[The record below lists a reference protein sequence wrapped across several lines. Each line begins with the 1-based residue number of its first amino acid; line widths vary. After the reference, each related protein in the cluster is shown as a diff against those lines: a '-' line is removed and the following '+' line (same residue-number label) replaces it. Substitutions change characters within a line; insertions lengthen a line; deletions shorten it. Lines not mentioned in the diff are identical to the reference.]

1 MNKINL
7 ADNVYLSI
15 VIPLYN
21 EEDSVEV
28 LVTRILEV
36 GNGFDFKYEIIL
48 IDDGSTDNT
57 WKKIELLNKDLPQ
70 LRAIKFRRNYGQTS
84 AMVAGFEHAA
94 GEIIVTMDGDLQND
108 PEDIP
113 RLIEK
118 VNDGYD
124 VVSGWRKQRK
134 DHFSRVIPSKIA
146 NAIISLTTKL
156 YLHDFGCSLKAY
168 RAECI
173 KSLKAYG
180 EMHRFFPALAKMT
193 GARITEIVVNHHPR
207 RYGKSK
213 YGFDRVLK
221 VLSDVFSMSLIIRFS
236 PYPLKGFML
245 CAVPFVF
252 FSMVSGL
259 IGLFAGF
266 SGWTPGKSLLF
277 IVASILNGMAAVQLM
292 MLGVLAELVV
302 DTSDLT
308 HTELPAISKRRILIN
323 DPKVNYKM
331 INLASNKD

>member
-1 MNKINL
+1 M
-7 ADNVYLSI
+7 
-15 VIPLYN
+15 
-21 EEDSVEV
+21 

-36 GNGFDFKYEIIL
+36 GNGFDFEYEIIL

-57 WKKIELLNKDLPQ
+57 WKKIELLKKDLPH

-113 RLIEK
+113 RLLEK

-146 NAIISLTTKL
+146 NAIISVTTKL

-207 RYGKSK
+207 RCGKSK

-236 PYPLKGFML
+236 PYPLKGFVL
-245 CAVPFVF
+245 CAVPFVLLTIF
-252 FSMVSGL
+252 F
-259 IGLFAGF
+259 GLFSLIAGF
-266 SGWTPGKSLLF
+266 YDWTPGKSLLF
-277 IVASILNGMAAVQLM
+277 VVASILSGMAAVQLV

-308 HTELPAISKRRILIN
+308 HTELPAISKKRISI
-323 DPKVNYKM
+323 DDSEANYKI
-331 INLASNKD
+331 INFSSKKN